1 VTHLIV
7 KIHQLSLSQIAVDPA
22 LEGANVLKTV
32 KKCPEVCSVVTML
45 RNGLRNT
52 GLKAFEL
59 INRIVLR
66 VARQYLELLLSAL
79 SEINGI
85 FALPS
90 IGVQVEK
97 VRSSL
102 ALKLLLGNALK
113 LTQGSVTNQNFHD
126 IVKFAGQVASC
137 DAADTAAVN
146 SNLTFDLKVV
156 DYER

>member
-1 VTHLIV
+1 MVHLII
-7 KIHQLSLSQIAVDPA
+7 KINKLSLGQVAVDPV
-22 LEGANVLKTV
+22 LEGAHVLKTI
-32 KKCPEVCSVVTML
+32 KKCPEVCGVVTML

-52 GLKAFEL
+52 CLKAFEL
-59 INRIVLR
+59 INRVVKR
-66 VARQYLELLLSAL
+66 VTHQYLELLLSAL
-79 SEINGI
+79 SEINGV

-97 VRSSL
+97 VRSCL

-113 LTQGSVTNQNFHD
+113 LAQRSVTNQNFHN
-126 IVKFAGQVASC
+126 IVKFACQMASC

-156 DYER
+156 DDER